1 MATDPTRSALR
12 RIDRLFDAGTS
23 TGLDD
28 DRLLERF
35 AADHDESTL
44 EALIERHG
52 PMVLGVCRRMLANP
66 ADVDDAFQA
75 TFLILVRKA
84 HALRDVHRLGPWLH
98 AVACKVAARARS
110 DAAKRKLR
118 EQTGARPERS
128 PDSHAPDR
136 LAAGQELRDLVDGEI
151 ARLSSA
157 HRAAVILCDLE
168 GRSQQD
174 AARLLGWSEDALRG
188 RLARARQKLRAR
200 LERQG
205 LAPALIA
212 GPSALPP
219 IATPPALVAA
229 TTRAAMASVLA
240 GRAAPTAGGA
250 ISASVAALTQGAV
263 RTMIVARAGRAAAA
277 FLFLALGLLAAS
289 GFVRA
294 GLPRGDD
301 DPAVTHPTERAQQP
315 AIPSG
320 VELRVLDRSDRKPI
334 VGATIEATIWD
345 SATWHESKQTTDA
358 DGRCRFRLPDGVQ
371 SYSFIIARDGYVPV
385 SRTWNK
391 DEGAP
396 PTSLSVE
403 LEPGTPIGGLVRDEH
418 GRPIAG
424 ADVTVAIGP
433 GLGEVPD
440 VDVPVPANFSTYA
453 GYPRLQVK
461 TDAEGRWRCSI
472 LPANPGPG
480 TRLWFFVEH
489 PDHVSDTGGYSRR
502 LSIKTARAMTGA
514 LIMADGI
521 DVRGQVR
528 DGENRP
534 VPDAGVVL
542 AYSRSTG
549 DSLKTTTDREGR
561 FRFPHVG
568 KRFSTNRW
576 TVVVEAAGFG
586 PAWEVITP
594 TATVPSLDL
603 HLTAARPFHG
613 RVVDPKGRPIAGA
626 AITAALPQGSHL
638 GWSTTTE
645 ADGRFVWP
653 DAPANGE
660 ILFGV
665 RKAGY
670 LLVTGRRIP
679 TSSGQ
684 GEITL
689 KPPMRVRGTVVDAET
704 GQPIPSFRILDG
716 QGFDRDHVAWNWRK
730 PRTATDG
737 RFDVSPF
744 NYDLSGASAYLRI
757 EADGY
762 GPATSSPI
770 QLGEPEITLDFRL
783 KKANGISGFVRTP
796 DGKPAAGAD
805 VYLTNPKYGL
815 PLHNNRQEPPPA
827 REFWTQTDAKGHF
840 AFRPQDDTYG
850 VLVVHSSG
858 FGRKSPED
866 LARSSGITL
875 ERFGR
880 IEGILRVGAG
890 IGARQP
896 IHMDLECGADPSDS
910 WRFVQYDTETD
921 AHGRFTIE
929 NVIPGEA
936 TIYRL
941 SAPLP
946 EGIRLNMMPI
956 VDVVPGE
963 TSHVELGG
971 RGRPVTGRI
980 TVPANAASRVNLAV
994 AQGGLLASPPDEAF
1008 PKGFKTWDPPK
1019 QRAWSRS
1026 AEGKALRR
1034 TSHFYNFTI
1043 NADGCYRIDDVLTG
1057 NYELTV
1063 NFTSPPDYAAPRP
1076 GGPGISA
1083 RAERQITIAP
1093 IPGGRTDEPL
1103 DLGTLEMKVQP

>member
-28 DRLLERF
+28 GRLLERF
-35 AADHDESTL
+35 AADRDESTL

-110 DAAKRKLR
+110 DASKRCLR
-118 EQTGARPERS
+118 EQAGACPERS
-128 PDSHAPDR
+128 PDSQAPDR
-136 LAAGQELRDLVDGEI
+136 LAAGRELRDLVDREI
-151 ARLSSA
+151 ARLSST
-157 HRAAVILCDLE
+157 HRAAVVLCDLE

-174 AARLLGWSEDALRG
+174 AARLLGWSETALRG

-219 IATPPALVAA
+219 IAAPPALVVA

-240 GRAAPTAGGA
+240 GRAAPTAGGV
-250 ISASVAALTQGAV
+250 ISASVAALVQSAA
-263 RTMIVARAGRAAAA
+263 RTMLVARAGRAAAA
-277 FLFLALGLLAAS
+277 FLLVALGLLAAS
-289 GFVRA
+289 GLVRA
-294 GLPRGDD
+294 GLPRGELI
-301 DPAVTHPTERAQQP
+301 PSTHPEPDVQQP
-315 AIPSG
+315 ATSSS
-320 VELRVLDRSDRKPI
+320 VELRVLGRADRKPI
-334 VGATIEATIWD
+334 AGATVEADIWD
-345 SATWHESKQTTDA
+345 SATRHESKQTTDA
-358 DGRCRFRLPDGVQ
+358 DGRCQFRLPDGVQ
-371 SYSFIIARDGYVPV
+371 FFSFIIARDGYVPV
-385 SRTWNK
+385 SRTWSK
-391 DEGAP
+391 DEGAAP
-396 PTSLSVE
+396 ASLSVE
-403 LEPGTPIGGLVRDEH
+403 LDPGTPIGGFVRDER

-440 VDVPVPANFSTYA
+440 VDVPVPANWSQYA

-461 TDAEGRWRCSI
+461 TDAEGQWRCSI
-472 LPANPGPG
+472 LPANPDPG

-502 LSIKTARAMTGA
+502 LSLKTARAMTGA

-521 DVRGQVR
+521 DIRGQVR
-528 DGENRP
+528 DGANRP
-534 VPDAGVVL
+534 VPGARVVL
-542 AYSRSTG
+542 AYSRSSG
-549 DSLKTTTDREGR
+549 DSLKTTTDAEGR
-561 FRFPHVG
+561 FRFPHAG

-586 PAWEVITP
+586 PTLEVITP
-594 TATVPSLDL
+594 TAAVPSLDI
-603 HLTAARPFHG
+603 HLAAAKPFHG
-613 RVVDPKGRPIAGA
+613 RVIDPKGRPIAGA
-626 AITAALPQGSHL
+626 AVTASLPGGSDL
-638 GWSTTTE
+638 GWSTTTD
-645 ADGRFVWP
+645 ADGRFVYR
-653 DAPANGE
+653 DAPAEGN

-665 RKAGY
+665 RKAEY
-670 LLVTGRRIP
+670 LLVTGRLMP

-689 KPPMRVRGTVVDAET
+689 KPPMRVRGTVVDTET
-704 GQPIPSFRILDG
+704 GQPIASFRVLDG
-716 QGFDRDHVAWNWRK
+716 QGFDRDHIAWNWRR

-762 GPATSSPI
+762 APATSRPL

-783 KKANGISGFVRTP
+783 KKAAGISGFVRTP
-796 DGKPAAGAD
+796 DGKAAVGAD

-815 PLHNNRQEPPPA
+815 PLHNNRHEPPPA

-840 AFRPQDDTYG
+840 AFRPQDDQYG
-850 VLVVHSSG
+850 VLIVHSSG
-858 FGRKSPED
+858 VGRKSPED

-896 IHMDLECGADPSDS
+896 IDVQLECGASPYDN
-910 WRFVQYDTETD
+910 WRFAHYSTETD
-921 AHGRFTIE
+921 AKGRFTIE
-929 NVIPGEA
+929 NLIPGEA
-936 TIYRL
+936 TIFRL
-941 SAPLP
+941 SAPSP
-946 EGIRLNMMPI
+946 EGIRLNMLPI
-956 VDVVPGE
+956 VDVAPGV

-980 TVPANAASRVNLAV
+980 AVPAGDANRVNLAQATGMLTCDAPEEALPEGFRTWERAKVV
-994 AQGGLLASPPDEAF
+994 AWCRSP
-1008 PKGFKTWDPPK
+1008 
-1019 QRAWSRS
+1019 
-1026 AEGKALRR
+1026 EGKAIRR
-1034 TSHFYNFTI
+1034 LAHYYSFTI
-1043 NADGCYRIDDVLTG
+1043 APDGRYHIDDVLPG

-1063 NFTSPPDYAAPRP
+1063 TFTSPPAFAAPRP
-1076 GGPGISA
+1076 GEARISA
-1083 RAERQITIAP
+1083 HAERRVTVAP

>member
-1 MATDPTRSALR
+1 MATEPTRWALR

-28 DRLLERF
+28 GRLLERF
-35 AADHDESTL
+35 AADRDESTL

-110 DAAKRKLR
+110 DSARRRLR
-118 EQTGARPERS
+118 EQAGARPERS
-128 PDSHAPDR
+128 PDSHTPDR
-136 LAAGQELRDLVDGEI
+136 IAAGRELRDLVDREI

-188 RLARARQKLRAR
+188 RLARARQKLRTR

-219 IATPPALVAA
+219 LAPPPALVVA

-240 GRAAPTAGGA
+240 GRAAPTAGGI
-250 ISASVAALTQGAV
+250 ISASVAALTQGAA
-263 RTMIVARAGRAAAA
+263 RTMLIARVQHTAAAV
-277 FLFLALGLLAAS
+277 LLVALGLLAV
-289 GFVRA
+289 GGLVRA
-294 GLPRGDD
+294 GLPPGKPIPSTLP
-301 DPAVTHPTERAQQP
+301 DPRAQQP
-315 AIPSG
+315 ATPSHI
-320 VELRVLDRSDRKPI
+320 ELRVLGRSDGKPI
-334 VGATIEATIWD
+334 AGATIEATIWD

-358 DGRCRFRLPDGVQ
+358 DGRCQFRLPDGVQ
-371 SYSFIIARDGYVPV
+371 SFSFIIARDGYVPV
-385 SRTWNK
+385 SRTWGK
-391 DEGAP
+391 DEGAAP
-396 PTSLSVE
+396 ASLSVE
-403 LEPGTPIGGLVRDEH
+403 LDPGTPIGGFVRDER

-424 ADVTVAIGP
+424 AEVTVAIGP

-440 VDVPVPANFSTYA
+440 VDVPVPANWGQNP

-489 PDHVSDTGGYSRR
+489 PDHVSDIGGYSRR
-502 LSIKTARAMTGA
+502 LSLKTARAMTGA

-521 DVRGQVR
+521 DIRGQVR
-528 DGENRP
+528 DGANRP
-534 VPDAGVVL
+534 VPGARVVL
-542 AYSRSTG
+542 AYSRSEG
-549 DSLKTTTDREGR
+549 DSLKTTTDADGR
-561 FRFPHVG
+561 FRFPHAG
-568 KRFSTNRW
+568 KRFSSNHW

-586 PAWEVITP
+586 PAWEIITP
-594 TATVPSLDL
+594 TATVPSLDI
-603 HLTAARPFHG
+603 HLAAARPFHG

-626 AITAALPQGSHL
+626 AVTASLPDGLQL
-638 GWSTTTE
+638 DWNTTTDV
-645 ADGRFVWP
+645 DGRFVWR
-653 DAPANGE
+653 DAPAEGD
-660 ILFGV
+660 IHLGV
-665 RKAGY
+665 RHVKY
-670 LLVTGRRIP
+670 LLVYGYRVP
-679 TSSGQ
+679 ASAGKCV
-684 GEITL
+684 ITL
-689 KPPMRVRGTVVDAET
+689 NPPPRVRGTVVDAET
-704 GQPIPSFRILDG
+704 GQPIPSFRVIDG
-716 QGFDRDHVAWNWRK
+716 MSSGDSLTRWNRF
-730 PRTATDG
+730 RSMTATAG
-737 RFDVSPF
+737 RFDISPF
-744 NYDLSGASAYLRI
+744 RQDISDVSLFLRI

-762 GPATSSPI
+762 APAISRPL
-770 QLGEPEITLDFRL
+770 QPGEPEITLDFRL
-783 KKANGISGFVRTP
+783 KKAAGISGFVRTP
-796 DGKPAAGAD
+796 DGKAAAGAD

-815 PLHNNRQEPPPA
+815 PLHNNRHEPPPD

-840 AFRPQDDTYG
+840 AFRPQDDKYG
-850 VLVVHSSG
+850 VLIVHSSG
-858 FGRKSPED
+858 VGRKTPED
-866 LARSSGITL
+866 LARSSGIVL
-875 ERFGR
+875 ERFGKV
-880 IEGILRVGAG
+880 EGILRVGSG

-896 IHMDLECGADPSDS
+896 IHVELEWGANPSDY
-910 WRFVQYDTETD
+910 WRFVRYDTETD
-921 AHGRFTIE
+921 DQGRFTIE

-936 TIYRL
+936 TISRL

-946 EGIRLNMMPI
+946 EGVRLNTLPI
-956 VDVVPGE
+956 VDVAPGV
-963 TSHVELGG
+963 TSRVELGG
-971 RGRPVTGRI
+971 RGRPVAGRI
-980 TVPANAASRVNLAV
+980 TLPANASSRVNLAI
-994 AQGGLLASPPDEAF
+994 ARGLLLASPPDEAF
-1008 PKGFKTWDPPK
+1008 PEGFKTWDPPK

-1034 TSHFYNFTI
+1034 THHLYDFTI
-1043 NADGCYRIDDVLTG
+1043 NADGRYRIDDVLPG

-1063 NFTSPPDYAAPRP
+1063 TFSSPPDYAAPRP
-1076 GGPGISA
+1076 GKVQVSA
-1083 RAERQITIAP
+1083 RAERQVTIAP

>member
-1 MATDPTRSALR
+1 MATDPTRWALR

-28 DRLLERF
+28 GRLLERF
-35 AADHDESTL
+35 AADRDESTL
-44 EALIERHG
+44 EALVERHG

-98 AVACKVAARARS
+98 GVACKVAARARS
-110 DAAKRKLR
+110 DASKRRLR
-118 EQTGARPERS
+118 EQIAARPERS
-128 PDSHAPDR
+128 PDSHGPDR
-136 LAAGQELRDLVDGEI
+136 LAAGRELRDLVDREV

-188 RLARARQKLRAR
+188 RLARARQKLRVR

-212 GPSALPP
+212 GPGALSPP

-240 GRAAPTAGGA
+240 GRAAPTASVVM
-250 ISASVAALTQGAV
+250 SASVAALTQGAA
-263 RTMIVARAGRAAAA
+263 RTMLIARAGRAAAA
-277 FLFLALGLLAAS
+277 LLLVALGLLAV
-289 GFVRA
+289 GGLVRA
-294 GLPRGDD
+294 GLPPGKPIPSTLP
-301 DPAVTHPTERAQQP
+301 DPRAQQP
-315 AIPSG
+315 ATPSS
-320 VELRVLDRSDRKPI
+320 VELRVLGRSDRRPI
-334 VGATIEATIWD
+334 AGATVEATIWD
-345 SATWHESKQTTDA
+345 SATWHESKQATDA
-358 DGRCRFRLPDGVQ
+358 DGRCQFRLPDGAQ
-371 SYSFIIARDGYVPV
+371 SFSFIVARDGYVPV
-385 SRTWNK
+385 SRTWGK
-391 DEGAP
+391 DEGAAP
-396 PTSLSVE
+396 ASLTVE
-403 LEPGTPIGGLVRDEH
+403 LDPGTPIGGFVRDER

-424 ADVTVAIGP
+424 AEVTVAIGP

-440 VDVPVPANFSTYA
+440 VDIPVPANFTTYA

-472 LPANPGPG
+472 LPANPEPG
-480 TRLWFFVEH
+480 TRLWFFIEH

-502 LSIKTARAMTGA
+502 LSLKTARAMTGA

-521 DVRGQVR
+521 EVRGQVR
-528 DGENRP
+528 DGANRP
-534 VPDAGVVL
+534 VPGARVVL

-568 KRFSTNRW
+568 KRFGFNRW
-576 TVVVEAAGFG
+576 TIVVEAAGFG
-586 PAWEVITP
+586 PTWEAVTP
-594 TATVPSLDL
+594 TAMVPSLDL
-603 HLTAARPFHG
+603 HLTAAKPFHG
-613 RVVDPKGRPIAGA
+613 RVIDPKGRPIAEA
-626 AITAALPQGSHL
+626 AITAALPDGSHL
-638 GWSTTTE
+638 EWNATTD

-665 RKAGY
+665 RKAEY
-670 LLVTGRRIP
+670 LLVTGRRMP

-704 GQPIPSFRILDG
+704 GQPIPSFRVLDG
-716 QGFDRDHVAWNWRK
+716 QGFDRDHIAWNRRK
-730 PRTATDG
+730 PRIATDG

-744 NYDLSGASAYLRI
+744 NYDLSGAAAYVRI

-762 GPATSSPI
+762 APATSRPI

-783 KKANGISGFVRTP
+783 KKDAGISGFVRTP
-796 DGKPAAGAD
+796 DGKAAAGAD

-815 PLHNNRQEPPPA
+815 PLHNNRHEPPPD

-840 AFRPQDDTYG
+840 AFRPQDDKYG
-850 VLVVHSSG
+850 VLIVHSSG
-858 FGRKSPED
+858 VGRKTPED

-880 IEGILRVGAG
+880 IEGVLRIGSG

-896 IHMDLECGADPSDS
+896 IHVELECGADPSDF
-910 WRFVQYDTETD
+910 WRFVRYDTETD
-921 AHGRFTIE
+921 DQGRFTIE
-929 NVIPGEA
+929 NMIPGEA
-936 TIYRL
+936 TISRL

-946 EGIRLNMMPI
+946 EGVRLNTLPI
-956 VDVVPGE
+956 VDVAPGV

-971 RGRPVTGRI
+971 RGRPVAGRI
-980 TVPANAASRVNLAV
+980 TVPANASSRVNLTV
-994 AQGGLLASPPDEAF
+994 ARGMLLASPPDEAF
-1008 PKGFKTWDPPK
+1008 PEGFKTWDPPK

-1034 TSHFYNFTI
+1034 THHLYDFAI
-1043 NADGCYRIDDVLTG
+1043 NADGRYRIDDVLPG

-1063 NFTSPPDYAAPRP
+1063 SFSNPPDFAALRP
-1076 GGPGISA
+1076 GKVQVSA
-1083 RAERQITIAP
+1083 RAERQVTVAP
-1093 IPGGRTDEPL
+1093 IPGGSTDEPL